1 MDFRGATGLFRDDA
15 FDGPPIQIYEPAE
28 DDPIVPP
35 DPPDFDPADQTS
47 EVSKTSEVLT
57 TGSRSKLYVQGS
69 PVEILAERVQ
79 YYGPDG
85 RLVLES
91 FKAFS
96 RSNLLKIYRSLDEFL
111 GQWQATER
119 KEAIMAELLEQ
130 GVLLDKLEAEFG
142 PELDP
147 FDLICHVAFDR
158 PPLTRRERAR
168 QVQKQAV
175 FTRYGDTARRVLA
188 ALLEK
193 YAEAGIQ
200 PLEEAADNQK
210 LATALK
216 LPPFDQVGSPVQI
229 IKAFGGKPKYLAA
242 VRELEQAIYR
252 VA

>member
-1 MDFRGATGLFRDDA
+1 
-15 FDGPPIQIYEPAE
+15 
-28 DDPIVPP
+28 
-35 DPPDFDPADQTS
+35 
-47 EVSKTSEVLT
+47 
-57 TGSRSKLYVQGS
+57 
-69 PVEILAERVQ
+69 
-79 YYGPDG
+79 
-85 RLVLES
+85 
-91 FKAFS
+91 
-96 RSNLLKIYRSLDEFL
+96 
-111 GQWQATER
+111 
-119 KEAIMAELLEQ
+119 
-130 GVLLDKLEAEFG
+130 
-142 PELDP
+142 
-147 FDLICHVAFDR
+147 LICHVAFDR

-200 PLEEAADNQK
+200 PLEEAADHQK

-242 VRELEQAIYR
+242 ERELEQAIYR